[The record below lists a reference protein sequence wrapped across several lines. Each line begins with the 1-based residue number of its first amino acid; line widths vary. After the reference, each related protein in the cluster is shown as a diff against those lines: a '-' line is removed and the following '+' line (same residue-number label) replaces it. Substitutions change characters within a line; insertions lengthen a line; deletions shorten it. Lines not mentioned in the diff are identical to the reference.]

1 MATNKYITLALWG
14 LMLAG
19 CTREDIAGPLER
31 LPLSFAAS
39 LTDKLPLTRS
49 TGSEFEQND
58 QLLCYVRHIVTGVTD
73 PVQARMVTIMNG
85 EPTEALYW
93 DDFSESTAGGEKDLR
108 TGGHGLQSFYGYCY
122 NGGTPATTLA
132 EATGVLGW
140 ETPGDQRAAGT
151 VKANDLLWSG
161 AQPMLGYDHAKD
173 AHGTL
178 EIPFTH
184 AMSKFT
190 VVVVAKEGFE
200 QGDLDQTTVTLHG
213 ISLSGTFSAP
223 TSSVTVSG
231 TTSVKMYANEEA
243 VTGGKPSRTYEA
255 MTVPLTALTEGAL
268 LATIGNADGNVY
280 KVYLNSAI
288 LSGWASGIQDGKS
301 RSGVNYKLT
310 VTLNKQ
316 KLGVVATLAG
326 WTDVSASETGRI
338 NFSADVTSID
348 KTNDVLTGGDTFSL
362 WMSAD
367 KSAMGGIVS
376 TPAYD
381 ASTHTWN
388 NDTDIYWPDGTT
400 SLYFRALAKK
410 TAAHALEAVTETT
423 AAKGKDLLWGT
434 TAAHTGTEADG
445 TTTHPYAEGEAINP
459 RTGRVPLVFKHAMSN
474 VVVALTTG
482 TGASAVDF
490 TGATITLTKV
500 TTDGSISIAEGTL
513 GPGSTVESCVVA
525 RDAETIMVPQ
535 DIDAD
540 ARLIVTLQDNT
551 TYSLPLG
558 ECTDGTRAITRWES
572 GSKYTYTITVNKQEI
587 GLRALIEDW
596 NALSGSGH
604 ANLDWD

>member
-1 MATNKYITLALWG
+1 
-14 LMLAG
+14 
-19 CTREDIAGPLER
+19 
-31 LPLSFAAS
+31 
-39 LTDKLPLTRS
+39 
-49 TGSEFEQND
+49 
-58 QLLCYVRHIVTGVTD
+58 
-73 PVQARMVTIMNG
+73 
-85 EPTEALYW
+85 
-93 DDFSESTAGGEKDLR
+93 
-108 TGGHGLQSFYGYCY
+108 
-122 NGGTPATTLA
+122 
-132 EATGVLGW
+132 
-140 ETPGDQRAAGT
+140 
-151 VKANDLLWSG
+151 
-161 AQPMLGYDHAKD
+161 
-173 AHGTL
+173 
-178 EIPFTH
+178 
-184 AMSKFT
+184 
-190 VVVVAKEGFE
+190 
-200 QGDLDQTTVTLHG
+200 
-213 ISLSGTFSAP
+213 
-223 TSSVTVSG
+223 
-231 TTSVKMYANEEA
+231 
-243 VTGGKPSRTYEA
+243 

-268 LATIGNADGNVY
+268 LATIGNADGNDY

-348 KTNDVLTGGDTFSL
+348 KTNDILTGGDTFSL

-423 AAKGKDLLWGT
+423 AAKGEDLLWGT